1 MTSQF
6 SAIQSRRSS
15 GFTLVEILVSTA
27 LVVAIMVLMLGVV
40 DQTQRLSQRARSKT
54 TQFQAART
62 AFDNMARRLGQATLN
77 TYWRAQEMTIGAEKA
92 DFLFRRQSEL
102 QFISG
107 PMERILGGTPLVPN
121 TNSPLE
127 ENYPTHAMFFPAPI
141 GFTERMGRSGPGT
154 FLEYRSLSSM
164 LSAVGYF
171 VEFGDETD
179 RPEFLK
185 NLQPPYPSKLRYRLM
200 EMIVPG
206 EKYNIYSR
214 PVDSERHSDP
224 RIFNE
229 NGGDGNYYQ
238 GLVNTARKPI
248 DPFIRP
254 YWMKEALRRVPSE
267 PGYRFAYARPI
278 ADNIIALIILPKVA
292 PRDRVDYNSSPPS
305 PNVKAL
311 EMAPYYEY
319 DSWRVLSGT
328 TETHPVS
335 KVKLDNR
342 SRDNLL
348 PPIVQITMVALDESS
363 ASRMNLGITGKPNWL
378 NGLFKEVRL
387 EADYQRDIKE
397 LEDNIRKDPK
407 YPNTNFRIFTTDVII
422 RGSKWSRDPSR

>member
-1 MTSQF
+1 MQH
-6 SAIQSRRSS
+6 RRSS

-40 DQTQRLSQRARSKT
+40 DSTQRLSQRSRSKT
-54 TQFQAART
+54 TQFQSART
-62 AFDNMARRLGQATLN
+62 AFDNMARRLSQATLN

-107 PMERILGGTPLVPN
+107 PMERILSGTPMI
-121 TNSPLE
+121 TNVNQPIS

-154 FLEYRSLSSM
+154 YLEFRSLSSM

-185 NLQPPYPSKLRYRLM
+185 SLQPPYPSKLRYRLM

-206 EKYNIYSR
+206 EKYNVYAR

-224 RIFNE
+224 RVFNE
-229 NGGDGNYYQ
+229 TGVDGAYYQ
-238 GLVNTARKPI
+238 GMVNTARRPI
-248 DPFIRP
+248 DPFVRP

-278 ADNIIALIILPKVA
+278 ADNIVALIILPKVA
-292 PRDRVDYNSSPPS
+292 PRDRVDFNSSATNPVPD
-305 PNVKAL
+305 PKAL
-311 EMAPYYEY
+311 ELAPYYEY

-335 KVKLDNR
+335 RVKLDNR

-348 PPIVQITMVALDESS
+348 PPIVQVTMVAIDETS
-363 ASRMNLGITGKPNWL
+363 ANRMNLGITGKPDWT
-378 NGLFKEVRL
+378 NGLFKEVRMESEYQQDIEDL
-387 EADYQRDIKE
+387 EKNLRTDPRFP
-397 LEDNIRKDPK
+397 NI
-407 YPNTNFRIFTTDVII
+407 NFRIFTTDVVI
-422 RGSKWSRDPSR
+422 RGSKWSRDPAR